1 MTRAPARPK
10 TRALLAM
17 CAVFAVSVAGPA
29 AVPPAAEPAGPQ
41 FPAPGPHD
49 KVVFGQPTAPP
60 NVVHAPV
67 ELAKAFGFM
76 DKFNVDLAVSDFDGS
91 TRALTAAVA
100 GGVNV
105 GLIDCQVAYGNG
117 VPVAAFYAPAPRT
130 DFTLVARDSIK
141 TLQDLKGHK
150 MGLSGAPGGIIDR
163 MNRAI
168 LAAAGLRP
176 GDVAMVA
183 TTTAGRVPA
192 LVTGQSDTAIFHYEQ
207 ASKVLRTQRGFHV
220 LYDLYKALPD
230 YEYNMYCGLRPWVE
244 AHREAVV
251 DMTAA
256 TILAVRYAYAHRA
269 ETVKALTEITHEDPE
284 DVAYAY
290 GKIITGCIWA
300 RNLGLDLRRIN
311 WTTQFEHQSG
321 NLRNVYDGGRLL
333 DMGIANEALA
343 KAGGP
348 VPVPAGCE

>member
-1 MTRAPARPK
+1 MKRELTLVV
-10 TRALLAM
+10 TVVLGALITGGSLT
-17 CAVFAVSVAGPA
+17 AGSA
-29 AVPPAAEPAGPQ
+29 AGPQ
-41 FPAPGPHD
+41 FPPPGPRE
-49 KVVFGQPTAPP
+49 KITFGQPVAPP

-76 DKFNVDLAVSDFDGS
+76 DKYNVDLATLDFDGS
-91 TRALTAAVA
+91 TRALTAAIT

-117 VPVAAFYAPAPRT
+117 VPIVAFYAPAPRM
-130 DFTLVARDSIK
+130 DFVLVARDTIK
-141 TLQDLKGHK
+141 TLQDLKGK
-150 MGLSGAPGGIIDR
+150 RMGLSSAPGGIIDR

-168 LAAAGLRP
+168 LQTAGLRP
-176 GDVAMVA
+176 EDVAIVP
-183 TTTAGRVPA
+183 TTPAGRVAA
-192 LVTGQSDTAIFHYEQ
+192 LLTGQNDTAIFHYEQ

-230 YEYNMYCGLRPWVE
+230 YEYNIYCGLRPWVA
-244 AHREAVV
+244 AHRETVV
-251 DMTAA
+251 NMTAA
-256 TILAVRYAYAHRA
+256 TILAVRYAYAHRVEA
-269 ETVKALTEITHEDPE
+269 LKALTQITHEDPE

-290 GKIITGCIWA
+290 GKIVTGCIWA
-300 RNLGLDLRRIN
+300 RNLGLDPKRLA
-311 WTTQFEHQSG
+311 WTVQFEHQGGS
-321 NLRNVYDGGRLL
+321 LRNVYDVHDIL

>member
-1 MTRAPARPK
+1 MRRHLVFVMAGVIAALVAAAAPPAGS
-10 TRALLAM
+10 A
-17 CAVFAVSVAGPA
+17 AGPPF
-29 AVPPAAEPAGPQ
+29 PP
-41 FPAPGPHD
+41 PGPHE
-49 KVVFGQPTAPP
+49 KVIFGQPVAPP

-76 DKFNVDLAVSDFDGS
+76 DKFNVDLSTLDFDGS
-91 TRALTAAVA
+91 TRALTAAIA

-117 VPVAAFYAPAPRT
+117 VPIVAFYAPAPRM
-130 DFTLVARDSIK
+130 DFVLVARDTIK
-141 TLQDLKGHK
+141 TLPDLKGK
-150 MGLSGAPGGIIDR
+150 KLGLSGAPGGIIDR

-168 LAAAGLRP
+168 LAAGGVRP
-176 GDVAMVA
+176 EDVAMIP

-207 ASKVLRTQRGFHV
+207 ASRVLRTQRGFHV

-230 YEYNMYCGLRPWVE
+230 YEYNIYCGLRPWVQ

-251 DMTAA
+251 NMTAA

-269 ETVKALTEITHEDPE
+269 ETIKALTDITHADTE

-290 GKIITGCIWA
+290 GKIVTGCIWA
-300 RNLGLDLRRIN
+300 RNLGLDLKRLD
-311 WTTQFEHQSG
+311 WTTQFEHQAGS
-321 NLRNVYDGGRLL
+321 LRNLYDARQLL

-343 KAGGP
+343 KAGGA
-348 VPVPAGCE
+348 VPVPEGCE

>member
-1 MTRAPARPK
+1 MRR
-10 TRALLAM
+10 RLAFVTAGVI
-17 CAVFAVSVAGPA
+17 AVLVAA
-29 AVPPAAEPAGPQ
+29 AAPPAGSAAGPQ
-41 FPAPGPHD
+41 FPPPGPHQ
-49 KVVFGQPTAPP
+49 KVIFGQPVAPP

-76 DKFNVDLAVSDFDGS
+76 DKFNVDLSTLDFDGS
-91 TRALTAAVA
+91 TRALTAAIA

-117 VPVAAFYAPAPRT
+117 VPIVAFYAPAPRM
-130 DFTLVARDSIK
+130 DFVLVARDTIQ
-141 TLQDLKGHK
+141 TLSDLKGK
-150 MGLSGAPGGIIDR
+150 KLGLSGAPGGIIDR

-168 LAAAGLRP
+168 LAAGRVRP
-176 GDVAMVA
+176 EDVAMIP

-207 ASKVLRTQRGFHV
+207 ASRVLRTQRGFHV

-230 YEYNMYCGLRPWVE
+230 YEYNIYCGLRPWVQ

-251 DMTAA
+251 NMTAA

-269 ETVKALTEITHEDPE
+269 ETIKALADITHADPE

-290 GKIITGCIWA
+290 GKIVTGCIWA
-300 RNLGLDLRRIN
+300 RNLGLDLKRLD
-311 WTTQFEHQSG
+311 WTTQFEHQAGS
-321 NLRNVYDGGRLL
+321 LRNLYDARQLL

-343 KAGGP
+343 KAGGA
-348 VPVPAGCE
+348 VPVPEGCE

>member
-1 MTRAPARPK
+1 MKRFVASA
-10 TRALLAM
+10 
-17 CAVFAVSVAGPA
+17 VAGTIALCVA
-29 AVPPAAEPAGPQ
+29 AAAPRAGSAAGPQ
-41 FPAPGPHD
+41 FPPPGAHE
-49 KVVFGQPTAPP
+49 KIVFAQPTAPP

-76 DKFNVDLAVSDFDGS
+76 DKFNVDLSVLDFDGS
-91 TRALTAAVA
+91 TRALTAAIA

-105 GLIDCQVAYGNG
+105 GLIDCQVANGNG
-117 VPVAAFYAPAPRT
+117 VPIVAFYAPAPRT
-130 DFTLVARDSIK
+130 DFVLVARDSVK

-168 LAAAGLRP
+168 LATVGLRAE
-176 GDVAMVA
+176 DVTMVP

-192 LVTGQSDTAIFHYEQ
+192 LVTGQNDTALFHLEQ

-220 LYDLYKALPD
+220 LYDLYKALPE
-230 YEYNMYCGLRPWVE
+230 YEYNIYCGLRPWVQ

-251 DMTAA
+251 NMTAA
-256 TILAVRYAYAHRA
+256 TILAVRFAYAHRA
-269 ETVKALTEITHEDPE
+269 ETIKALIDITHEDPE

-290 GKIITGCIWA
+290 GKVVTGCIWA
-300 RNLGLDLRRIN
+300 RNLGLDLKRLD

-321 NLRNVYDGGRLL
+321 NLRNVYDARQLL
-333 DMGIANEALA
+333 DTGIANEALA
-343 KAGGP
+343 KAGGA
-348 VPVPAGCE
+348 VPVPEGCE